1 MEESICKEKLFRIII
16 LMNLNNILR
25 SLKSKK
31 IKLKRLFLNNYHIFL
46 FLFLMYNIVKKL
58 TYFSM

>member
-16 LMNLNNILR
+16 LMNLNDILR

-31 IKLKRLFLNNYHIFL
+31 IELKRLFLNNYYIFL